1 MRLRAF
7 LFSCC
12 FRIACLSG
20 GGAARLASAFR
31 ALGRRSGR
39 FGPVVVFAQ
48 LPVVLLWAAARAMFL
63 LSSAPCY
70 ALARA
75 GSARRLTGYAP
86 PG

>member
-7 LFSCC
+7 LFRCC
-12 FRIACLSG
+12 FRVACLSG
-20 GGAARLASAFR
+20 VGAVQLGSALR
-31 ALGRRSGR
+31 ALGRRSRGY
-39 FGPVVVFAQ
+39 GPIVAFAQ
-48 LPVVLLWAAARAMFL
+48 LAVVLLWAAARAIFL

>member
-1 MRLRAF
+1 MSLRAF
-7 LFSCC
+7 LFRCY
-12 FRIACLSG
+12 FRVACVSG
-20 GGAARLASAFR
+20 AGAVQLGSAFR
-31 ALGRRSGR
+31 ALGRRSRGY
-39 FGPVVVFAQ
+39 GPVVVLAQ
-48 LPVVLLWAAARAMFL
+48 LPVVLLWAAARAIFL